1 MPAGVASARGRNAD
15 SRNCHCKKNGAQCVV
30 HRYRGLLNWRLCW
43 VSSPLIVKI
52 PKFLAWPILVVWCGH
67 ISANFAELD
76 CPRIE
81 YKPIHSADK
90 VSCGFWLKQR
100 PFKSCGTAVNI
111 NKDLINRPRELPLTN
126 DVRKVRAKRSC
137 ACPFR
142 LRREIV
148 IGTLAEAR
156 RNFVGIGRIEGFDI
170 SPYDMLDTLS
180 SAEFIRHGVLL
191 ARFSWSGSED
201 AGAESADL
209 TTVPVLPIRRYPA
222 QTRLTVPRAE
232 RRCESLGPVVNYPG
246 SACGFESVPS
256 SLRLSGVLAVSPNCH
271 SARSI
276 DTGRRIAG
284 SGAAPPSIHR
294 RSASWRLTDAAVWTA

>member
-1 MPAGVASARGRNAD
+1 MPVGVASARGRHAD

-43 VSSPLIVKI
+43 VSSPLIVEI
-52 PKFLAWPILVVWCGH
+52 PKFLAWSILVVWCGH

-76 CPRIE
+76 CPWIE

-90 VSCGFWLKQR
+90 VSCGFGLKQR

-111 NKDLINRPRELPLTN
+111 NEDLINRPRDLPLTN
-126 DVRKVRAKRSC
+126 DVRKVRAKRGC
-137 ACPFR
+137 PCPFR

-156 RNFVGIGRIEGFDI
+156 RNFVGIGRIEGFDV

-191 ARFSWSGSED
+191 ARCSWSGSED
-201 AGAESADL
+201 AGAESAEL
-209 TTVPVLPIRRYPA
+209 TTAAVLPVRLYPA
-222 QTRLTVPRAE
+222 QTRSTVPRAE
-232 RRCESLGPVVNYPG
+232 RRCESLADRVKSRLRIWLAQYRCT
-246 SACGFESVPS
+246 SESCEE
-256 SLRLSGVLAVSPNCH
+256 SLLRPA
-271 SARSI
+271 
-276 DTGRRIAG
+276 GRTRIE
-284 SGAAPPSIHR
+284 AAER
-294 RSASWRLTDAAVWTA
+294 